1 MQTVKSL
8 PERGFSSSTR
18 RATSA
23 LLRAA
28 LSDEINGD
36 PPPRPDGFPAR
47 ARPRARAPRPPGCK
61 PWPPDGPPR
70 RPNARPASSIM
81 SDPSLRSKARSS
93 ETLRLILK
101 ARSGRGKMITI
112 LLRRFARMVTAFSG
126 AYTLELRRRSN
137 LATFPILPTFTMLR
151 TLVLLVCVA
160 LASAFQP
167 VMSTGVLRSAITATD
182 VSPLMLVRLRDT
194 REPAPTPGPT
204 PLSATPSLHAYRPP
218 AACVRVPLPRASI
231 GVPPTAPPCA
241 FMHAAPH
248 LPTSHHPATPPRLF
262 VLLPRSPLRVLHV
275 PPTLLR
281 VPPP

>member
-1 MQTVKSL
+1 
-8 PERGFSSSTR
+8 
-18 RATSA
+18 
-23 LLRAA
+23 
-28 LSDEINGD
+28 
-36 PPPRPDGFPAR
+36 
-47 ARPRARAPRPPGCK
+47 
-61 PWPPDGPPR
+61 
-70 RPNARPASSIM
+70 
-81 SDPSLRSKARSS
+81 
-93 ETLRLILK
+93 
-101 ARSGRGKMITI
+101 
-112 LLRRFARMVTAFSG
+112 MVTAFSG

-218 AACVRVPLPRASI
+218 AACIRVPLPRASI

-241 FMHAAPH
+241 FTHAAPH

-275 PPTLLR
+275 PLTLLR
-281 VPPP
+281 HECAIPPHKACYASTPSAQFGKKDAPPPAKGGKKGAKKAAKKGGKKVAAKKAAPQRPEGVGIFRTGMHAHADASDTLTP